1 MACDVISLS
10 LQGAGG
16 GVAASATTM
25 SSMTL
30 GNRLMLV
37 GLIFQIVVLVVFA
50 ICCADFAFRV
60 HKFPSRKNP
69 AFQKLRSSACF
80 RGFLGAV
87 VVCFTTISI
96 RCIYR
101 AIELGGGWNNSLM
114 REEVPFIFLESGY
127 AAPPFLCSIVIYF
140 DTDKSSLSAV

>member
-1 MACDVISLS
+1 MACDLISLS

-69 AFQKLRSSACF
+69 AFQKLRSSTRF

-127 AAPPFLCSIVIYF
+127 VAPPFLCSIVIYF
-140 DTDKSSLSAV
+140 DTDKYSLSAV